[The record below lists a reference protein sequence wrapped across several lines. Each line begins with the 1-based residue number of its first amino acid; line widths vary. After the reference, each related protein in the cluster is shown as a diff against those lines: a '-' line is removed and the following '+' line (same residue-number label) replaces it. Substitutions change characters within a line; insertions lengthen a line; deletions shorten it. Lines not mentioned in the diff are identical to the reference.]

1 MQILY
6 VHIQYRVGETI
17 LETAFLVQKE
27 YGHIVLHL
35 RKLMDERKI
44 KRNQLAVAAG
54 VNYPVIDRWYKGAV
68 ERIDVDVLARICYVL
83 DCQVQD
89 ILTYEKD

>member
-1 MQILY
+1 M
-6 VHIQYRVGETI
+6 ET
-17 LETAFLVQKE
+17 TPLVQRE
-27 YGHIVLHL
+27 YGQVTLHL
-35 RKLMDERKI
+35 RKLMDERNI

-54 VNYPVIDRWYKGAV
+54 VNYPVINRWYKGSV
-68 ERIDVDVLARICYVL
+68 ERIDVDVLARICNVL